1 MTPTHQPTTRGIN
14 GSTSTRHVQ
23 RRVREDRVHGSLLSR
38 QRDRAHRDQLA
49 DRRAASRVRWL
60 SQCLGVGFRRLPPP
74 TNRTLKR
81 QVVVGFSTCL
91 RVPGWPVAS
100 TVFSDMLGPARAQ
113 NSRKLD
119 MAFWKVRHVEMS
131 EFLKV

>member
-49 DRRAASRVRWL
+49 DRRAASRV
-60 SQCLGVGFRRLPPP
+60 LGSWISPSAASDEPNAETSGGRRL
-74 TNRTLKR
+74 LD
-81 QVVVGFSTCL
+81 VFTCTGMAG
-91 RVPGWPVAS
+91 RVHY
-100 TVFSDMLGPARAQ
+100 FSDICMLGPARVR
-113 NSRKLD
+113 NRKLD
-119 MAFWKVRHVEMS
+119 MAF
-131 EFLKV
+131 